1 MDQQEERVSMYK
13 RVFMNEQG
21 DEVLSDLERLI
32 NHIRLDPNNPNPN
45 TAIYIQAQRD
55 LINKIKKL
63 IAS

>member
-1 MDQQEERVSMYK
+1 MYK